1 MMADV
6 LTGNSVFLMEVL
18 FFSFISGGKKKIVAT
33 VDSLGRNLSQYKDKF
48 EWEGKIESDGMAK
61 LHDRNHGFLP
71 TY

>member
-48 EWEGKIESDGMAK
+48 EWEGKIEFDGMAK
-61 LHDRNHGFLP
+61 LHDRNHEFLP